1 MLLEFLI
8 ALLLTGGI
16 VYGIFW
22 FIWWIE
28 SEEDTYKLSFKQFY
42 SFYTIAPNKWRL
54 QDNYVNLPI
63 DGQIFSEK
71 YEFCSF
77 FDCLRYRRFKRKV
90 EKNKEQQRAIQ
101 SQQKLIDEMKKV
113 IAEEERKN
121 QQWTQ
126 DKIHSNHEWRQDKL
140 KSNSDY

>member
-22 FIWWIE
+22 FIWWIK
-28 SEEDTYKLSFKQFY
+28 SEEDTYKLSFKQFH
-42 SFYTIAPNKWRL
+42 SFYIIAPNKWDLR
-54 QDNYVNLPI
+54 DDYVYLSINGRIL
-63 DGQIFSEK
+63 GEK
-71 YEFCSF
+71 YEFRSF
-77 FDCLRYRRFKRKV
+77 FDYLRYKRFKRKV
-90 EKNKEQQRAIQ
+90 EKNKKQQEAIQ

-126 DKIHSNHEWRQDKL
+126 DKLHSNHKWRQNKS